1 MVVMIYKQVHVPFF
15 SGRLSCEKMES
26 KESEVSGRWY
36 TEEAMK
42 KEGKWT
48 KTEIKSIIQYCRRF
62 PESLCRCTCDS
73 MPGWGHISALH

>member
-1 MVVMIYKQVHVPFF
+1 MFPSSQADFLAKCKVI
-15 SGRLSCEKMES
+15 REKMES
-26 KESEVSGRWY
+26 KESEVTGRWY

-42 KEGKWT
+42 KEGKWA

-73 MPGWGHISALH
+73 MHGWGHISALH